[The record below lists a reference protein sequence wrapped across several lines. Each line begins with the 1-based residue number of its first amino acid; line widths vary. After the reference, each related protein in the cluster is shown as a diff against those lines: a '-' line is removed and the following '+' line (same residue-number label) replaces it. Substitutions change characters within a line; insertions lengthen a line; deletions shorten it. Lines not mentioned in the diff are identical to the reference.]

1 MKNIHTKIVPFGEMC
16 DRELAAWGHFRNANP
31 ALYSP
36 YFHSGYTQLL
46 AGLCP
51 DVHVLVVEQAGAP
64 IAFLPFQAKISPS
77 GKIGFARPIGT
88 PMTDYHGFI
97 CAPDTKF
104 DAYSVLKQAGFGA
117 YHFSALVEAQ
127 TILSPYGRKT
137 APCTVMDISLGAE
150 AWRAGRDSSYCRH
163 LKSHRRRVRKAET
176 LGPRRV
182 EFMSSDKAVFDQL
195 ISWKREKFAETGK
208 YDVLSAG
215 WTLAML
221 EDLWRRGSKKELR
234 ADMHA
239 LYFGDQLAA
248 VDLGLC
254 DGTTFHSW
262 MVAYNANFQTLAPGI
277 QLLEA
282 MIDEVSTLGYKR
294 IDLGEGTDG
303 YKRHYASEDI
313 AVSAGFI
320 ALGGPV
326 AALSKLYGGL
336 ENFGESKLGRAG
348 KLPGKVRRRYSQISA
363 CDATLTGRSKAMLQ
377 AVTNR

>member
-1 MKNIHTKIVPFGEMC
+1 MPFGALC
-16 DRELAAWGHFRNANP
+16 DRELVAWGHFRHSNP

-51 DVHVLVVEQAGAP
+51 DVHVLQLEQGGAP
-64 IAFLPFQAKISPS
+64 IAFLPFQAKRSPS
-77 GKIGFARPIGT
+77 GKIGFARPVGT
-88 PMTDYHGFI
+88 PMTDYHGFV
-97 CAPDTKF
+97 CAPDTEF
-104 DAYSVLKQAGFGA
+104 DAHSVLMQAGFGA
-117 YHFSALVEAQ
+117 FHFSALVEAQ
-127 TILSPYGRKT
+127 TILSPYGRKI
-137 APCTVMDISLGAE
+137 APCTVMDLSFGAK
-150 AWRAGRDSSYCRH
+150 AWRAGRDSSYRRH
-163 LKSHRRRVRKAET
+163 LKSHRRRVRKAEA

-182 EFMSSDKAVFDQL
+182 EFMSSDKTVFDQL
-195 ISWKREKFAETGK
+195 ITWKREKFAETGK

-215 WTLAML
+215 WTLSML
-221 EDLWRRGSKKELR
+221 ENLWQRGHTSELR

-254 DGTTFHSW
+254 DGVTFHSW
-262 MVAYNANFQTLAPGI
+262 MVAYNAEFQALAPGI

-282 MIDEVSTLGYKR
+282 MIDGAEELGYMR
-294 IDLGEGTDG
+294 IDLGAGIDG

-313 AVSAGFI
+313 AVSTGFI

-326 AALSKLYGGL
+326 ATLSKLYGGL
-336 ENFGESKLGRAG
+336 ENFGENKLGRIG

-363 CDATLTGRSKAMLQ
+363 CDASLKGRSKAMLQ